1 MGEKMITKKHGY
13 EWVEFIPLTEE
24 EIMRYHPIAG
34 SFAIVKCAGKYL
46 MCYNTWR
53 EQWEIPAGQRE
64 DHETAR
70 DCAIRELYEETGQR
84 VTEMQ
89 FKGLMK
95 VKNLATET
103 LKYNPVYFS
112 SINQLQPFQKNAET
126 SKIILWDGE
135 EDIGYVDEV
144 DLKLLNWFGR
154 E

>member
-1 MGEKMITKKHGY
+1 MGEKMITKNHGY
-13 EWVEFIPLTEE
+13 EWVEFIPLTEK

-34 SFAIVKCAGKYL
+34 SFAIVECAGKYL

-64 DHETAR
+64 AHETAR

-103 LKYNPVYFS
+103 LKYNPVYFT